1 MLCAN
6 DSYQS
11 LAEIARLGSLLYHAA
26 ASRRTE
32 PTRRAEEARRRPR
45 HRGISPAR
53 ASRRFDSRACSMLE
67 AVGAK
72 RLMRPSIEVAGSDQ
86 ACTHSP
92 REMHPRPALARRASC
107 ACSRC
112 RRSPRR
118 RRASNLHASSAR
130 RKECAEQRTLARH
143 ARTHPELRVTGT
155 MRKPAVLCC
164 STVAHVA
171 TCRVQQRLLERK
183 APTRSFPTL
192 RLRRLIRMATL
203 EVRHGEVFIVLPDN
217 CADGVI
223 T

>member
-26 ASRRTE
+26 AFRRTE

-72 RLMRPSIEVAGSDQ
+72 RLMRSSIEVVGSGQ

-92 REMHPRPALARRASC
+92 REMHPRPALVPAGHHAHAAVVAGRLVDGEPATCTQAAHGGRNAQSSGRSRDMRELIRSCGLPVLCGNRPCYVAARLLMLQHVV
-107 ACSRC
+107 CSRG
-112 RRSPRR
+112 S
-118 RRASNLHASSAR
+118 
-130 RKECAEQRTLARH
+130 
-143 ARTHPELRVTGT
+143 
-155 MRKPAVLCC
+155 
-164 STVAHVA
+164 
-171 TCRVQQRLLERK
+171 
-183 APTRSFPTL
+183 
-192 RLRRLIRMATL
+192 
-203 EVRHGEVFIVLPDN
+203 
-217 CADGVI
+217 
-223 T
+223 